1 MHGKTISA
9 LLALSATYCLA
20 SLVHFVHNAEYLA
33 QYPNLPPWLSRGK
46 VYAAWIAVTAVGALG
61 LVVARTRY
69 AVAGLVLVAVYASLG
84 FDGLGHYALA
94 PPSAHTAAMNFT
106 IGFEVIAAAVL
117 LVFAL
122 RSMFEAGRRSAGP
135 GAGI

>member
-1 MHGKTISA
+1 MHGKTLSA
-9 LLALSATYCLA
+9 LLAFSGAYCVA
-20 SLVHFVHNAEYLA
+20 SLLHFVHNAEYLA
-33 QYPNLPPWLSRGK
+33 QYPNMPSWLSRGK
-46 VYAAWIAVTAVGALG
+46 VYAAWSAITALGVLG

-69 AVAGLVLVAVYASLG
+69 AVAGLVLVAIYATLG

-94 PPSAHTAAMNFT
+94 PPTAHTAAMNFT

-122 RSMFEAGRRSAGP
+122 RGVFEAGRRSADP